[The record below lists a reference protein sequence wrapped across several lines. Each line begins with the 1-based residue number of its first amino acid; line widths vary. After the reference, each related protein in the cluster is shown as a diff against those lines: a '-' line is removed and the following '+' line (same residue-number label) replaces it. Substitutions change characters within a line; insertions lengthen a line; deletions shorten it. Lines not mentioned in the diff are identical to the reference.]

1 MILKNIKQ
9 KKKKKKMMMI
19 KKMIKLREVTVLAVH
34 KKHQHQDV
42 TMLNKIIQ
50 IDQMDF
56 FGLKQNV

>member
-9 KKKKKKMMMI
+9 KKKKKKVMMI
-19 KKMIKLREVTVLAVH
+19 KKMIKLREVIVLVAH
-34 KKHQHQDV
+34 KRHQHQDV